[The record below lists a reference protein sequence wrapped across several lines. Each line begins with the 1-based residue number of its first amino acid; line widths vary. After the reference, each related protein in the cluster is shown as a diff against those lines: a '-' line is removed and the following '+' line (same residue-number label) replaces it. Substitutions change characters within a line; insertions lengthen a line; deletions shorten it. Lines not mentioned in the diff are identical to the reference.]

1 MPNNDHKLEFRSNS
15 HTSKFA
21 QHLNEQAHSF
31 GTIDNIMQIL
41 QYHTKES
48 HLKKIEKFYNHAAYI
63 TNNHLND
70 NNTIFPSAI
79 FDTLLKTHR
88 P

>member
-1 MPNNDHKLEFRSNS
+1 MSR
-15 HTSKFA
+15 FA

-41 QYHTKES
+41 QYHAKGS
-48 HLKKIEKFYNHAAYI
+48 HLTTVERFYIHAEYI

-70 NNTIFPSAI
+70 NHTIFPNAI
-79 FDTLLKTHR
+79 FDTLLKTHW